1 MYYETRHFSVI
12 YDAFWLMMIQKL
24 FQLESRNVTYYV
36 IIIEN
41 KTKIEQPQ
49 FASVDLHV
57 Y

>member
-1 MYYETRHFSVI
+1 MRPDIFQSSMML
-12 YDAFWLMMIQKL
+12 FGLMMIQKL

-36 IIIEN
+36 INIEN